1 MIQTI
6 QLTENGMPM
15 SEMVQGYWR
24 MADWE
29 MTSQQRLSFL
39 KQHVELGITSVDHA
53 DIYGN
58 YSCEQLF
65 GEALVLD
72 PSMRAHIQIITK
84 CDIMLLSDRFPER
97 RVKYYDT
104 SAAHII
110 ASAEASLKNLQ
121 TDYLDLL
128 LIHRPDPLMNADE
141 VAQAFQQLKKSGKV
155 RHFGVS
161 NFTPA
166 QFDLLQS
173 RMDDPLVTNQIEVN
187 PINLSALH
195 DGTLDHLQRL
205 RIRPMIWS
213 ALAGGNIFKA
223 DSAQANRLRAV
234 LSEIAEETGA
244 EGIEQVIYAWILQL
258 PSKPLPIIGSGQIE
272 RVRTAVGAVRLTLS
286 REQWFRIWQ
295 ASTGHEVP

>member
-1 MIQTI
+1 MIKTI

-24 MADWE
+24 MADWG
-29 MTSQQRLSFL
+29 MTPQQRLSFL

-141 VAQAFQQLKKSGKV
+141 VAQAFEQLKKSGKV
-155 RHFGVS
+155 HHFGVS
-161 NFTPA
+161 NFAPA

-187 PINLSALH
+187 PINLSVLH

-223 DSAQANRLRAV
+223 DSAQAKRLRAV

-272 RVRTAVGAVRLTLS
+272 RVRTAVGAFRLTLS

>member
-29 MTSQQRLSFL
+29 MTPQQRLSFL

-161 NFTPA
+161 NFAPA

-173 RMDDPLVTNQIEVN
+173 RMDDSLVTNQIEVN
-187 PINLSALH
+187 PINLSVLH

-223 DSAQANRLRAV
+223 DSAQAKRLRAV

-258 PSKPLPIIGSGQIE
+258 PSKPLPIIGSGQIA
-272 RVRTAVGAVRLTLS
+272 RVQTAVDSFQLKLS